1 MSRVVDG
8 FVLAFCVV
16 STVLMI
22 PVAIVLDV
30 RDQLRG

>member
-1 MSRVVDG
+1 VTRFLVA
-8 FVLAFCVV
+8 AFCIV
-16 STVLMI
+16 STLLVL